1 MTVLVTAASKHGAT
15 REIAEAIAR
24 VLGEH
29 GVSAEFVDLD
39 ESATRSPRGGGARQ
53 RRLPGALADGS
64 AALRRCP
71 RDELAER
78 PTWLFSSGPIVGDPP
93 RSDPADEAAGQ
104 RALEATH
111 AREHKLFAGKLDKGK
126 LGLLEKG
133 AVRAA
138 HASEGDYRDWD
149 EIERWAVGIAAQLR
163 TPTEPAIEEVI
174 DVSAE
179 TLIKNEHRAW
189 QTLVP
194 TPVLTE
200 KHRPRPARR
209 LWRDSSVRRWLLA
222 WLGAPVLAIINGA
235 VRELAYKDQVGDSTA
250 NQISVAPL
258 IALLALFFGPAA
270 TLALATARTLSIG
283 RSGPLCRCSSSSASA
298 TTSRAIPGRTCW
310 DLRRDGGEPLDPH
323 SALDCRRPSGRSLQS
338 PASRGEHAGT
348 PSAEV
353 VIVGGGMG
361 NRGREEAR
369 AGVG

>member
-24 VLGEH
+24 VGEH

-39 ESATRSPRGGGARQ
+39 EVSDPARHEAVVLGAAVYLGRWLTEAQ
-53 RRLPGALADGS
+53 RFVDAHA
-64 AALRRCP
+64 
-71 RDELAER
+71 DELAER

-163 TPTEPAIEEVI
+163 TPTEPAILKEVI

-179 TLIKNEHRAW
+179 TLIKNEHRARRRSCR
-189 QTLVP
+189 
-194 TPVLTE
+194 
-200 KHRPRPARR
+200 HR
-209 LWRDSSVRRWLLA
+209 
-222 WLGAPVLAIINGA
+222 
-235 VRELAYKDQVGDSTA
+235 
-250 NQISVAPL
+250 
-258 IALLALFFGPAA
+258 
-270 TLALATARTLSIG
+270 
-283 RSGPLCRCSSSSASA
+283 C
-298 TTSRAIPGRTCW
+298 
-310 DLRRDGGEPLDPH
+310 
-323 SALDCRRPSGRSLQS
+323 
-338 PASRGEHAGT
+338 
-348 PSAEV
+348 
-353 VIVGGGMG
+353 
-361 NRGREEAR
+361 
-369 AGVG
+369 